1 MRYID
6 ETKNIY
12 RTVKKDNEYYLIKE
26 RYDKYQNY
34 KRIIKIE
41 VKGKKNVHTF
51 IKNNKLKKY
60 EEEWLYD

>member
-1 MRYID
+1 MD

-34 KRIIKIE
+34 KRILKIE

-51 IKNNKLKKY
+51 IKNNKLKRY
-60 EEEWLYD
+60 EEEWLSD

>member
-6 ETKNIY
+6 EAKNIY

-51 IKNNKLKKY
+51 IKNNKLKKF

>member
-26 RYDKYQNY
+26 KYDKYQNY